1 MSAEAIICSLL
12 LADAAVTG
20 VVGASVYPAEL
31 PEGVQPPALVYRLI
45 SQVQHQSVGLDQ
57 ATLLMT
63 ARIQVD
69 AIASSDDYPGR
80 KALLLAVRRACHG
93 RIGTVAGVD
102 GVVVQFAG
110 EGPDLQYERA
120 GLSSGS
126 VDFKVTFQQSV
137 T

>member
-1 MSAEAIICSLL
+1 MSAEAIIASLL
-12 LADAAVTG
+12 SAAVG
-20 VVGASVYPAEL
+20 VTAIVDDNIYPMEL
-31 PEGVQPPALVYRLI
+31 PEGIAPPAVVYRLI
-45 SQVQHQSVGLDQ
+45 SQVQHQDVSLAQ
-57 ATLLMT
+57 AITLMT

-69 AIASSDDYPGR
+69 AVTSSDDFPGR

-93 RIGTVAGVD
+93 HIGTVAGFS

-126 VDFKVTFQQSV
+126 VDFKVVFQQAA